1 MPEAS
6 DTNKAN
12 TSAGTSTTTS
22 TTWAADSDLSPAWL
36 TIAVGLLVARWLMP
50 AESTTSGTTLWL
62 VGGWLL
68 LASAWTLARLR
79 SWPITPLRLDRI
91 DLAVTLLVAPQ
102 LLSALLMIVTSDGNA
117 RTAANMS
124 CEWIGLLVSF
134 VLLRRWL
141 ARHADFDAVLRIAL
155 AVAIGVSMLGVW
167 QHHVGYRTAIAEFDR
182 LETELAIAHRVGNIS
197 TIRRIQSEL
206 VASGIPLDG
215 PARILWEHRLRNSR
229 EPYGFFALANSLGGL
244 LAPLLLTGFALWPAA
259 IRRYR
264 SDTQP
269 TASLRAI
276 LPLVLYGLLLLLVA
290 YCLLLTKSR
299 TAWVGLATG
308 GLVLVGN
315 HLLRWLREAPRRILI
330 ATLAPLLLVIVALVT
345 GGIDREVLTE
355 APKSLAYRLEYWEG
369 SVRVISDRPLLGT
382 GPGNFRQ
389 HYLAHK
395 LEGSSEEI
403 ADPHNFVLEATAN
416 AGLLGLAG
424 LLACVGLIIR
434 RRPHYDPQTPNLSNN
449 TTQQPRLM
457 ARLAGICGFA
467 LALTPGW
474 LLGGAIDQRLLAVL
488 LGSGLAWSCL
498 PNIVLDPITR
508 SRACLAALVAL
519 VVHMS
524 GAGGFSRPALLALI
538 LLMVIGCRPLMPP
551 KDDHATAD
559 SDQSLNPARVISVAC
574 GLAFVLVGVFG
585 MLPVFAQTTA
595 AQNATHALLEGRTA
609 TAASLLTDALQADQL
624 DPATSRQLAQL
635 RIGQA
640 ASDPT
645 NDEFLD
651 QAVTAANNTVR
662 RDPHNWASAHNLA
675 RIYYLKWQSRPEP
688 GLQQQIV
695 RWGTTAIDRYP
706 SNPRLHAWMA
716 VTLDQIG
723 LAQDARD
730 QARTTLRLHTLLQ
743 QRGHVDKL
751 LDKTRLT
758 QMQNLIDTSQG
769 SQPGKTPSQ

>member
-6 DTNKAN
+6 GTNDTN
-12 TSAGTSTTTS
+12 TSADTSTTTS
-22 TTWAADSDLSPAWL
+22 TTWAADSDLSPVWL

-50 AESTTSGTTLWL
+50 AESTASGTTLWL

-102 LLSALLMIVTSDGNA
+102 LVSALLMTVTSDGNA
-117 RTAANMS
+117 RTAANMG

-141 ARHADFDAVLRIAL
+141 ARHADFDAVLRLAL
-155 AVAIGVSMLGVW
+155 AVAVGVSMLGVW

-206 VASGIPLDG
+206 AASGIPLDG

-244 LAPLLLTGFALWPAA
+244 LAPILLTGFALWPAA

-269 TASLRAI
+269 IVSLRAI
-276 LPLVLYGLLLLLVA
+276 LPLVLFGLLLLLVA

-299 TAWVGLATG
+299 TAWVGLAAG

-315 HLLRWLREAPRRILI
+315 HLLRWLRESPRRVLI
-330 ATLAPLLLVIVALVT
+330 AALAPLLLVIVVLVT

-424 LLACVGLIIR
+424 LLACVGLLIR
-434 RRPHYDPQTPNLSNN
+434 RRPHSDPQTPKLSNN

-457 ARLAGICGFA
+457 PRLAGICGFA

-498 PNIVLDPITR
+498 PHVALDPVNR
-508 SRACLAALVAL
+508 RRACLAALVAL

-538 LLMVIGCRPLMPP
+538 LLMVMGCRPLMPP
-551 KDDHATAD
+551 KDAHATAD
-559 SDQSLNPARVISVAC
+559 SNQSLNPPRLISVAC

-585 MLPVFAQTTA
+585 LLPVFAQTTA
-595 AQNATHALLEGRTA
+595 AQNATYALLEGRTA
-609 TAASLLTDALQADQL
+609 TAASLLADALQADRL
-624 DPATSRQLAQL
+624 DPAPTRQLAQL

-662 RDPHNWASAHNLA
+662 RDPHNWASAHHLA
-675 RIYYLKWQSRPEP
+675 RIYHLKWQNRPEP

-695 RWGTTAIDRYP
+695 RWGTAAIDRYP
-706 SNPRLHAWMA
+706 SNPRLRAWMA
-716 VTLDQIG
+716 ETLDQIG
-723 LAQDARD
+723 LAQDAKD

-751 LDKTRLT
+751 LDHTRLT
-758 QMQNLIDTSQG
+758 QMQNLIDSSRG
-769 SQPGKTPSQ
+769 SQPGKTPLQ